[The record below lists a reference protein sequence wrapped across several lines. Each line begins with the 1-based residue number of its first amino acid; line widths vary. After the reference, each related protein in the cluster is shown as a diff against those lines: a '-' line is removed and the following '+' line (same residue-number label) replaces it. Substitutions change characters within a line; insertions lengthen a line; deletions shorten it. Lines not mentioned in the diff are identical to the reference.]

1 LTRAGRRRRAYRGSR
16 TFNLGAAGPGAR
28 RALAR
33 GLITLATVQNDRLG
47 LGNGRFENVV
57 AKIGNRRHLGLQDVI
72 TQIRNGRAGRDRAF
86 ENVAA
91 HIWLSARRNNGAAGR
106 TGAAST
112 IEAFKGATERDS
124 DDDTD

>member
-1 LTRAGRRRRAYRGSR
+1 MTRAGGRRRAYRGSR

-28 RALAR
+28 RALTR
-33 GLITLATVQNDRLG
+33 GLITLATVQNDG
-47 LGNGRFENVV
+47 LWPRNRRFENVV
-57 AKIGNRRHLGLQDVI
+57 AEIGNRRHLGLQDVI
-72 TQIRNGRAGRDRAF
+72 TQIRNGRASGDRAF

-91 HIWLSARRNNGAAGR
+91 HVWLSARRNDGAAGR
-106 TGAAST
+106 TVAASI

>member
-1 LTRAGRRRRAYRGSR
+1 LTRAGSRRRAYRGSR

-28 RALAR
+28 RALTR
-33 GLITLATVQNDRLG
+33 GLITLATVQDDRLG
-47 LGNGRFENVV
+47 SRNGRFENIV
-57 AKIGNRRHLGLQDVI
+57 AEIGNRGHLRLQDVI
-72 TQIRNGRAGRDRAF
+72 TQIRNLGASGDRAF

-91 HIWLSARRNNGAAGR
+91 HIWLSARRNDRATGR
-106 TGAAST
+106 TVATST